1 MKKAI
6 TGFLAA
12 VVALTPIA
20 AAAGEVCTNAGLKR
34 VQERGK
40 LTVGVK
46 ADYKPWG
53 YRDTDGKIIGLEVDM
68 AQKVADT
75 LGVNLE
81 LVPVIAS
88 NRMQFLQQG
97 QIDLLIATMTDMP
110 DRREIVG
117 IKGPNYYASGTAAL
131 TPKAV
136 GMTKWDDLRGKPAC
150 GVQGSFYLQ
159 NIEKKYGA
167 TIVAFGNAAEAKQA
181 LRDKKCVAFIYDD
194 TTIGA
199 DFAAGGWDDFEM
211 SLPVEDFAP
220 WGMAVAKED
229 ESCALGEMVSG
240 LQYAWHRDGTLIE
253 LEKKWGV
260 RPSPFLAEMH
270 ERMADPLAQ

>member
-1 MKKAI
+1 MKTI
-6 TGFLAA
+6 LATLLA
-12 VVALTPIA
+12 STVALAPLA
-20 AAAGEVCTNAGLKR
+20 AAAESCTNAGLKR
-34 VQERGK
+34 IQDRGT
-40 LTVGVK
+40 LIAGVK

-53 YRDTDGKIIGLEVDM
+53 YRDTAGNIVGLEIDM
-68 AQKVADT
+68 AQMVADT
-75 LGVNLE
+75 LGVKLE

-97 QIDLLIATMTDMP
+97 QIDLMIATMTDTA
-110 DRREIVG
+110 DRRAMVG

-131 TPKAV
+131 TPKAM
-136 GMTKWDDLRGKPAC
+136 GLTDWNALRGKPVC

-159 NIEKKYGA
+159 KIEQEYGA
-167 TIVAFGNAAEAKQA
+167 TIAAFGNAAEAKQA
-181 LRDKKCVAFIYDD
+181 LRDKKCVAFVYDD

-199 DFAAGGWDDFEM
+199 DYAAGGWDDFEI

-220 WGMAVAKED
+220 WGLAVAKSE
-229 ESCALGEMVSG
+229 ESCALGQIVSG

-260 RPSPFLAEMH
+260 AASPFLADMH
-270 ERMADPLAQ
+270 ARMADPLAQ